1 NSNFEGITDFYSG
14 ITKPG
19 LPGGLVFKGFL
30 HYYMD
35 DSLDA
40 NYGWEADMVLVK
52 KINPSTTAILKAAY
66 FQADDFFNDIAQ
78 VSMQV
83 DYKF

>member
-1 NSNFEGITDFYSG
+1 
-14 ITKPG
+14 
-19 LPGGLVFKGFL
+19 
-30 HYYMD
+30 MD